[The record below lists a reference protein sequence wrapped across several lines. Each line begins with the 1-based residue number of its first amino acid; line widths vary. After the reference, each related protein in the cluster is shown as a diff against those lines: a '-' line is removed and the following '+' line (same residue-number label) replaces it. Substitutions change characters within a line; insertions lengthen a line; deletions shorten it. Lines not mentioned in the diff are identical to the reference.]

1 MKLTPLEI
9 KQKKFRSVFRGC
21 HVAEVEE
28 FLQLVSEE
36 MEELVR
42 DNNELKAKMQG
53 LEEQLEMFQSREKT
67 LKETLFTAQKMADD
81 VKVLAE
87 RESRSILSAA
97 ELEGERLIHEAVGRR
112 ETLVSEIHDLKRQ
125 RVQFESTLRN
135 SVEIHLKMLDA
146 LHDQEY
152 EKPAD
157 EKHSFL
163 KQRSTET
170 TSESADADEPLVE
183 EK

>member
-9 KQKKFRSVFRGC
+9 KQKKFRNAFRGW
-21 HVAEVEE
+21 HIAEVEE

-42 DNNELKAKMQG
+42 DSNELKAKMQG
-53 LEEQLEMFQSREKT
+53 LEEQLDIFRSREKT
-67 LKETLFTAQKMADD
+67 LKETLVIAQKMASD

-87 RESRSILSAA
+87 REARSVLSGA
-97 ELEGERLIHEAVGRR
+97 ELEGERLIQEAVGRR
-112 ETLVSEIHDLKRQ
+112 ETLVREIHDLKRQ

-152 EKPAD
+152 PRPAD
-157 EKHSFL
+157 EKLTFL
-163 KQRSTET
+163 KQRSTEP